1 MADFAKLF
9 QFEDM
14 GQVLVKRDTDE
25 NGDPEVRLYFEPE
38 GFGVCSTAFRF
49 EADETE
55 DESAKAEKA
64 FDMIDQERAEKII
77 RGVMETL
84 PKFGEN

>member
-9 QFEDM
+9 HLEDI

-38 GFGVCSTAFRF
+38 GFGVCSTAFGF

-55 DESAKAEKA
+55 DESAKAERA
-64 FDMIDQERAEKII
+64 FDMVDQERAEKII

-84 PKFGEN
+84 PKLGEA